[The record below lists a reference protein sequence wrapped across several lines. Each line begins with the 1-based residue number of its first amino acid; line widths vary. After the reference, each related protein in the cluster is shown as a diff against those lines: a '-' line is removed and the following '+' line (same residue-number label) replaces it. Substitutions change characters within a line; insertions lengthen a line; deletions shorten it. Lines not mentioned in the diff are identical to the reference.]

1 RDDCSNLL
9 QLKAIEPERILDV
22 SWGGEVRTTYPVE
35 LLVVAYDRTGLLKDM
50 MTVLANIGVNIISMN
65 SLSNKADNTVEMRLT
80 VEVEDLHGLGRV
92 MALLSKVANVADVRR
107 VYPKIH

>member
-1 RDDCSNLL
+1 
-9 QLKAIEPERILDV
+9 
-22 SWGGEVRTTYPVE
+22 
-35 LLVVAYDRTGLLKDM
+35 M